1 MADAV
6 SRSIARVLAANTHY
20 ATLGITQQ
28 ASEKEMK
35 AAYRLLSLSLHPD
48 KCSQKD
54 GAAAFQKVNEAH
66 GVLSDTL
73 RRRGYDMEL
82 QQLVQQQQRQSH
94 SSNAASMHHDRATGV
109 HHDRASTNQSAPW
122 APTPMQPA
130 KPVWESAEVIAERKL
145 HAAEYDRRA
154 LERELAEVRQDLHSE
169 RRAEKERTRK
179 HDLELTVQKRLAAEA
194 RAEREKMRAQFE
206 LRLND
211 ERQRNL
217 REREED
223 AARIA
228 HLQAEVA
235 AARAEAEV
243 LRRRYE
249 PGGDGPRSAREAGP
263 RDTSPPATTRVIER
277 DAHGNYVVVER
288 DAKSGAYTVSR
299 ERVEASLAG
308 AQAGASVGRSP
319 VAAALDISA
328 GADETRMTD
337 ALRELLL
344 RLDLDRFIPRFE
356 EEEIY
361 DLALLRSFGPELFA
375 PNMREIGMDDEM
387 VARLTA
393 ALRLS

>member
-1 MADAV
+1 M
-6 SRSIARVLAANTHY
+6 
-20 ATLGITQQ
+20 
-28 ASEKEMK
+28 
-35 AAYRLLSLSLHPD
+35 PP
-48 KCSQKD
+48 
-54 GAAAFQKVNEAH
+54 
-66 GVLSDTL
+66 
-73 RRRGYDMEL
+73 
-82 QQLVQQQQRQSH
+82 
-94 SSNAASMHHDRATGV
+94 
-109 HHDRASTNQSAPW
+109 APFD
-122 APTPMQPA
+122 P
-130 KPVWESAEVIAERKL
+130 
-145 HAAEYDRRA
+145 
-154 LERELAEVRQDLHSE
+154 
-169 RRAEKERTRK
+169 
-179 HDLELTVQKRLAAEA
+179 
-194 RAEREKMRAQFE
+194 
-206 LRLND
+206 
-211 ERQRNL
+211 
-217 REREED
+217 
-223 AARIA
+223 
-228 HLQAEVA
+228 
-235 AARAEAEV
+235 
-243 LRRRYE
+243 
-249 PGGDGPRSAREAGP
+249 
-263 RDTSPPATTRVIER
+263 PPATTRVIER